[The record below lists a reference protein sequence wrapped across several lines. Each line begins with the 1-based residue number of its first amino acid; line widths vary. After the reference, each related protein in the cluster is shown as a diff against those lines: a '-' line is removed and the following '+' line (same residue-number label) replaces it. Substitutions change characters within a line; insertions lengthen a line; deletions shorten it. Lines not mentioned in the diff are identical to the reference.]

1 MEEQK
6 RQLTAKDCI
15 QIVKSELNSK
25 PSSHALYLRLVLMIL
40 NNPVVVF
47 RGPLGGSNNLA
58 QSAYINLHNV
68 HAQAG
73 CDLPTNKCGLL

>member
-25 PSSHALYLRLVLMIL
+25 PSSHDLYLRLVPWIL
-40 NNPVVVF
+40 DNLVVVF
-47 RGPLGGSNNLA
+47 GGPLGGSTDLA
-58 QSAYINLHNV
+58 RSAYTDLHNLH
-68 HAQAG
+68 ARAG
-73 CDLPTNKCGLL
+73 CDLPTDKCELL